1 MPGLHRGRDPASKN
15 KTNTNPKFKSVKGTL
30 LTGMQTK
37 QWKEDIGG
45 RGRSGWKFSKYS
57 GNQILKCFS
66 KGGGSAYLQFQ
77 YLGGKSFSQKQVKG
91 LKQDTNIKS
100 KFQEIGSGALQTA
113 AHFLNVKTDEKDSAN
128 LTNDSGS
135 HGSTLWARGRGSTCW
150 LTELEEEQGGDAEEK
165 HRKNGYEGQG
175 TILLSH
181 WHIVQFH
188 WQNLMKS
195 PGYAFK
201 AQLIRFLL

>member
-1 MPGLHRGRDPASKN
+1 
-15 KTNTNPKFKSVKGTL
+15 
-30 LTGMQTK
+30 MQTK

-66 KGGGSAYLQFQ
+66 KGDGSAYLQFQ

-113 AHFLNVKTDEKDSAN
+113 AHFLNVKTDKEHSAN
-128 LTNDSGS
+128 LTSDSGS
-135 HGSTLWARGRGSTCW
+135 HRSTLWARGRGSTCW
-150 LTELEEEQGGDAEEK
+150 LTELEAEK
-165 HRKNGYEGQG
+165 SKVVMLRKNGYEGQG
-175 TILLSH
+175 TTLLSH
-181 WHIVQFH
+181 LHIVQFH

-195 PGYAFK
+195 PGYMHLKHSWSVFY
-201 AQLIRFLL
+201 FLLRNLYHLLGKILV